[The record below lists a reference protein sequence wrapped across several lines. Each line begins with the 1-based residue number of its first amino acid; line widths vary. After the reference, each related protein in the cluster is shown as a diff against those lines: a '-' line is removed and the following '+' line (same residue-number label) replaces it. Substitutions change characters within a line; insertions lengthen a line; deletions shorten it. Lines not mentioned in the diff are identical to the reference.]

1 MEEIKEFCEYRYHIS
16 TGCNVINLDGLWDR
30 CFSKA
35 PPVID
40 RREGYLRSFMNK
52 HILVTNDDGVLAPG
66 LLALA
71 QEMRKLGKVNIL
83 APDRNWSAGGHVKTL
98 DRALRVREFIL
109 ADGSKAFASDG
120 APSDCVAL
128 ATLGYFKEPIDLVV
142 SGINLG
148 ANLGHDVTYSGTVT
162 AAMEAVIANVP
173 GIAVSLE
180 TIEGHL
186 ADVDFGPAARAASK
200 VVQHVIENG
209 LPSEI
214 LLNVNVPLLKDEE
227 ICGFRLTRQGLR
239 VYHSRLDE
247 GVDPRGR
254 PYYWIAGDAPTG
266 VPERGT
272 DIGALAEGCVSVT
285 PLHLDLTA
293 YRAVTDLSTW
303 SWDEENPLPFFEL
316 HVQERKEKV

>member
-1 MEEIKEFCEYRYHIS
+1 
-16 TGCNVINLDGLWDR
+16 L
-30 CFSKA
+30 
-35 PPVID
+35 
-40 RREGYLRSFMNK
+40 NK

-71 QEMRKLGKVNIL
+71 HEMRKLGKVSIL

-98 DRALRVREFIL
+98 DRALRVREFKL
-109 ADGSKAFASDG
+109 ADGSAGFGSDG

-128 ATLGYFKEPIDLVV
+128 ATLGYFKEPVDLVV
-142 SGINLG
+142 SGINVG

-180 TIEGHL
+180 TTEGH
-186 ADVDFGPAARAASK
+186 AGDIDFSPAACAARK

-209 LPSEI
+209 MPAEI
-214 LLNVNVPLLKDEE
+214 LLNVNVPLVTDEE
-227 ICGFRLTRQGLR
+227 IRGFRLTRQGQR

-266 VPERGT
+266 VAERGT
-272 DIGALAEGCVSVT
+272 DIGALAEGYVSVT

-293 YRAVTDLSTW
+293 YRALTDLNAW
-303 SWDEENPLPFFEL
+303 SWLESTPLPFLEL
-316 HVQERKEKV
+316 PVAEREPHHADA